1 MSQINNRGFRE
12 MAQKVQ
18 PAKILLPLAWIV
30 FLVGQCMTHG
40 TISLV
45 HLGVGGLCCML
56 IFNESRWG
64 RFFCTIYNILLV
76 ISIYLQ
82 GEIFMAWPFMD
93 VINTLLFTVATI
105 TLFVPKTY
113 IGPGRKQTMLSN
125 ET

>member
-1 MSQINNRGFRE
+1 MSQINKKGFRE
-12 MAQKVQ
+12 MAKEVQ

-30 FLVGQCMTHG
+30 FLVGQGMAQG

-56 IFNESRWG
+56 VFNESQWG
-64 RFFCTIYNILLV
+64 RLFCAMYNSLLV

-82 GEIFMAWPFMD
+82 DGSVMEWPLID
-93 VINTLLFTVATI
+93 VVSTLLFTVATI
-105 TLFVPKTY
+105 TLFLPKTC
-113 IGPGRKQTMLSN
+113 IVPGKKQAMLSN